1 MGLSLPGWG
10 CNIGVM
16 TLENVR
22 RIAMSLPEVTEEP
35 HFEYTSF
42 RVKGKIFA
50 TAPPNGAHVHIF
62 VAEEDREPVLMT
74 APDVCEKL
82 FWGGKVRGLR
92 VGLGKAKKPLVAEL
106 LKKAWLHK
114 APKAL
119 VNKLALQSKK

>member
-1 MGLSLPGWG
+1 M
-10 CNIGVM
+10 ND
-16 TLENVR
+16 VR

-50 TAPPNGAHVHIF
+50 TAPPGGEHVHIF

-82 FWGGKVRGLR
+82 LWGGKVRGLR
-92 VGLGKAKKPLVAEL
+92 VALGKAKKPLVTEL
-106 LKKAWLHK
+106 VKKAWLHK
-114 APKAL
+114 APKTL
-119 VNKLALQSKK
+119 VNKFAVQSKK